1 MYTGYGIGFDS
12 RSEFLLPYG
21 TMGKNVIIF
30 GADLSSYV
38 RRLQI
43 GLKIYLLLKQLKTQC
58 RGHMLL
64 EIYVK
69 KLLERFTKKNC
80 KKKKKNQKEFSVE
93 KLIKRKSDKLYV
105 KWKGYNNSFNSWI
118 NKKDIV

>member
-80 KKKKKNQKEFSVE
+80 KKKKKKS
-93 KLIKRKSDKLYV
+93 KRV
-105 KWKGYNNSFNSWI
+105 
-118 NKKDIV
+118 